1 MKIKIIKRAAEKI
14 LEDISVVE
22 DNQSTKADSRQAA
35 ETVKS
40 WIVDLRQKRERE
52 RISFHELFRKEQCT

>member
-22 DNQSTKADSRQAA
+22 NNQPTERYSRRTS

-40 WIVDLRQKRERE
+40 WIVELRQKRERE